1 MKKVEN
7 RLVNCAESYS
17 ISALGFV
24 EHLSQT
30 FWITA
35 LMNVRNFKRDKLV
48 ASLFSTVWGGF
59 HLELWTCL
67 PLLILTSLGPYK

>member
-7 RLVNCAESYS
+7 RLVNCAESYF

-48 ASLFSTVWGGF
+48 ASLFSTVWGVSFGIVD
-59 HLELWTCL
+59 LSAPAYTY
-67 PLLILTSLGPYK
+67 LTGTI